1 MNYLDRFLSVC
12 SIARSQLQLL
22 GAVCLMV
29 AWKVREH
36 EPLPALRLVEYSDF
50 NLTPA
55 DIMEWEVLLLSKL
68 DWDMSSVIAID
79 FVEHIIQRVSGLPL
93 GWNPEMIRRHSE
105 TLVAMCSA
113 HHSFYAM
120 APSLLAASCVLA
132 TLRPLLEATD
142 DNNQRLMP

>member
-1 MNYLDRFLSVC
+1 
-12 SIARSQLQLL
+12 
-22 GAVCLMV
+22 
-29 AWKVREH
+29 
-36 EPLPALRLVEYSDF
+36 
-50 NLTPA
+50 
-55 DIMEWEVLLLSKL
+55 
-68 DWDMSSVIAID
+68 MSSVIAID

-132 TLRPLLEATD
+132 TLMPLLEATD
-142 DNNQRLMP
+142 DNNQRLMPGLNNALLIVEQVTYHTKVYKLWNKMEFFKQFDFIFTGRGWRLHGSNQWLGQYI